1 MRQTSSRKLY
11 LRICLLLGLVS
22 LVVATSTG
30 APYDPHSAAASPA
43 TAPAVQIIPNQGHIH
58 DLVYFTGQGFGANE
72 QVAFYWGVH
81 PFWAAQTDANG
92 NFVSAQHPVQ
102 WFAAYSNTITATGRR
117 TGLKASTTFT
127 LLK

>member
-1 MRQTSSRKLY
+1 MRQMISGKLA
-11 LRICLLLGLVS
+11 LRISLLAGLMF
-22 LVVATSTG
+22 VVAAASIG
-30 APYDPHSAAASPA
+30 APYNPNSATATA

-58 DLVYFTGQGFGANE
+58 DLVYFTGQGFSANE